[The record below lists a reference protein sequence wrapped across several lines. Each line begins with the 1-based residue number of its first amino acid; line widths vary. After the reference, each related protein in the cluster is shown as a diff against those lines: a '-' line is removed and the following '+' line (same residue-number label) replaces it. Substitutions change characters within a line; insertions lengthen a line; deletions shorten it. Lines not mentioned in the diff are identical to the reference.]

1 MKHFVIIFLF
11 SIFIC
16 FIAGC
21 GSDEP
26 APSSS
31 PEADGQVENNPPAIE
46 PKQSRLAIS
55 KQTRAFLLADKDL
68 GKISLDI
75 AEALESV
82 NDDESSNAAAGRLA
96 ELVPN
101 LEEGMQKATAALL
114 AVERSNT
121 ARQELL
127 RMSIQRNNA
136 DVEFA
141 NQVNEELGLDDLKDA
156 DVDLIDVMV
165 RTIKK
170 PISESLHNELLK
182 LRDVFLRG
190 RAPAVPVVIRRRVEQ
205 KLGPIGSPL
214 KTTG

>member
-1 MKHFVIIFLF
+1 MKHFFIVFLLA
-11 SIFIC
+11 IFIC
-16 FIAGC
+16 NISGC

-26 APSSS
+26 ASSSS
-31 PEADGQVENNPPAIE
+31 PEADGQAEARSPSTE

-55 KQTRAFLLADKDL
+55 KQTRAFLLACKDL
-68 GKISLDI
+68 GKISQDI

-82 NDDESSNAAAGRLA
+82 TDNETSNAAAGRLA
-96 ELVPN
+96 ELVPH
-101 LEEGMQKATAALL
+101 LEEVMQKATTALL

-121 ARQELL
+121 AKQDLL

-136 DVEFA
+136 DVEFT
-141 NQVNEELGLDDLKDA
+141 NQVREELGLEDPNDEN
-156 DVDLIDVMV
+156 VDLIDVMV
-165 RTIKK
+165 RTVKK
-170 PISESLHNELLK
+170 PISGPLRNELVK

-190 RAPAVPVVIRRRVEQ
+190 RAPAMPVVIRRRVEQ